1 MGISS
6 KLISLTISQIAGPLR
21 PAFAILSM
29 PILSSTYR
37 KPPFFLVNG
46 HLETI
51 YPSILRKVTGVKYFR
66 EKIDTPD
73 GDFLNLDWSSVGG
86 NQLLVISH
94 GLEGDSTRHYAMGL
108 VKLFNQHGIDVL
120 VWNNRTCGGEM
131 NLRPILYHHGASY
144 DLDTVVQHVIRTTTY
159 EEIFLSGI
167 SMGGAQTLKYLGEKG
182 SDLSPQITKAAV
194 YSTPCNLP
202 SSAET
207 LKWKENRF
215 YKNRFLGKLKKKIEA
230 KALQFPDL
238 IDLELLQK
246 VDNFDDFDTHFTA
259 RLHGFKDAADFYSSV
274 SADNWMH
281 QISIPT
287 LIVNALN
294 DPLLGD
300 ACYPVKLAESKSEI
314 LLEMPKRG
322 GHTGF
327 LLKNQ
332 EFTWAEMRFVEFLK
346 S

>member
-1 MGISS
+1 
-6 KLISLTISQIAGPLR
+6 
-21 PAFAILSM
+21 M
-29 PILSSTYR
+29 PILIPSYH
-37 KPPFFLVNG
+37 KPPFYLFNG

-51 YPSILRKVTGVKYFR
+51 IPSVYRKIEGVAYER
-66 EKIDTPD
+66 EKIETPD

-94 GLEGDSTRHYAMGL
+94 GLEGDSRRHYAMGL

-144 DLDTVVQHVIRTTTY
+144 DLDTVIQHVLKTHAY
-159 EEIFLSGI
+159 DEIFLSGI

-182 SDLSPQITKAAV
+182 ADLPSQITKAAV

-207 LKWKENRF
+207 LKWKSNTF
-215 YKNRFLGKLKKKIEA
+215 YKNRFLGKLKMKMALKA
-230 KALQFPDL
+230 KQFPDL
-238 IDLELLQK
+238 IDLEFLHK

-259 RLHGFKDAADFYSSV
+259 RLHGFKDARDFYQSV

-281 QISIPT
+281 RIAIPT
-287 LIVNALN
+287 LIINALN
-294 DPLLGD
+294 DPLLGK

-314 LLEMPKRG
+314 LLEMPNRG

-327 LLKNQ
+327 TLQNQ
-332 EFTWAEMRFVEFLK
+332 EFTWTELRFLDFLN

>member
-1 MGISS
+1 
-6 KLISLTISQIAGPLR
+6 
-21 PAFAILSM
+21 M
-29 PILSSTYR
+29 PILIPSYH
-37 KPPFFLVNG
+37 KPPFYLFNG

-51 YPSILRKVTGVKYFR
+51 IPSVYRKIEGVAYER
-66 EKIDTPD
+66 EKIETPD

-94 GLEGDSTRHYAMGL
+94 GLEGDSRRHYAMGL

-144 DLDTVVQHVIRTTTY
+144 DLDTVIQHVLKTHAY
-159 EEIFLSGI
+159 DEIFLSGI

-182 SDLSPQITKAAV
+182 ADLPSQITKAAV

-207 LKWKENRF
+207 LKWKSNTF
-215 YKNRFLGKLKKKIEA
+215 YKNRFLGKLKMKMALKA
-230 KALQFPDL
+230 KQFPDL
-238 IDLELLQK
+238 IDLEFLHK
-246 VDNFDDFDTHFTA
+246 VDNFDDFDTYFTA
-259 RLHGFKDAADFYSSV
+259 RLHGFKDARDFYQSV

-281 QISIPT
+281 RIAIPT
-287 LIVNALN
+287 LIINALN
-294 DPLLGD
+294 DPLLGK

-314 LLEMPKRG
+314 LLEMPNRG

-327 LLKNQ
+327 TLQNQ
-332 EFTWAEMRFVEFLK
+332 EFTWTELRFLDFLN

>member
-1 MGISS
+1 
-6 KLISLTISQIAGPLR
+6 
-21 PAFAILSM
+21 M
-29 PILSSTYR
+29 PILIPSYH
-37 KPPFFLVNG
+37 KPPFYLFNG

-51 YPSILRKVTGVKYFR
+51 IPSVYRKIGGVAYER
-66 EKIDTPD
+66 EKIETPD

-94 GLEGDSTRHYAMGL
+94 GLEGDSRRHYAMGL

-144 DLDTVVQHVIRTTTY
+144 DLDTVIQHVLKTHAY
-159 EEIFLSGI
+159 DEIFLSGI

-182 SDLSPQITKAAV
+182 ADLPSQITKAAV

-207 LKWKENRF
+207 LKWKSNTF
-215 YKNRFLGKLKKKIEA
+215 YKNRFLGKLKMKMALKA
-230 KALQFPDL
+230 KQFPDL
-238 IDLELLQK
+238 IDLEFLHK

-259 RLHGFKDAADFYSSV
+259 RLHGFKDARDFYQSV

-281 QISIPT
+281 RTAIPT
-287 LIVNALN
+287 LIINALN
-294 DPLLGD
+294 DPLLGK

-314 LLEMPKRG
+314 LLEMPNRG

-327 LLKNQ
+327 TLQNQ
-332 EFTWAEMRFVEFLK
+332 EFTWTELRFLDFLN